1 MPVIEGGVLKSRRS
15 LWKLSTFSHYFWV
28 VAYLIR
34 AFFLTLFSMESSDA
48 YKANGGY
55 KKWDGGPGGGGHG
68 RGPYGGGPRPRRP
81 RGMSDLQS
89 DHSAPPACGSCCG

>member
-1 MPVIEGGVLKSRRS
+1 
-15 LWKLSTFSHYFWV
+15 
-28 VAYLIR
+28 
-34 AFFLTLFSMESSDA
+34 MESSDA

-68 RGPYGGGPRPRRP
+68 RGPYGGGPRPRGP

-89 DHSAPPACGSCCG
+89 DHSKGNFLSQLKSNYLNLEMITLILIDSLYNRSFLCM